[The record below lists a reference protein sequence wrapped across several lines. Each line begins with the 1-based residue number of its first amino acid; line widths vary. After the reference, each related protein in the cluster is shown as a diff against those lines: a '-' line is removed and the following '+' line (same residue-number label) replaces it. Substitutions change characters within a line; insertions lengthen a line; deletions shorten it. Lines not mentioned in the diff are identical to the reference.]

1 MRRTRILA
9 TICPATAARATIEAL
24 LEAGTDAF
32 RLNFSHGTVD
42 THAET
47 CRQIR
52 EAAAAAGR
60 NVAILQDLGGP
71 KIRIGPLDQPIDLAE
86 GSTLLLGQGEFTG
99 KPGLVSVASDALFTS
114 VRSGHRLLLDDG
126 RIEL

>member
-9 TICPATAARATIEAL
+9 TIGPATAERATIEAL

-32 RLNFSHGTVD
+32 RLNFSHGTID

-47 CRQIR
+47 CRRIR
-52 EAAAAAGR
+52 EAAAATGR

-71 KIRIGPLDQPIDLAE
+71 KIRIGPLDPPIDLY
-86 GSTLLLGQGEFTG
+86 
-99 KPGLVSVASDALFTS
+99 
-114 VRSGHRLLLDDG
+114 R
-126 RIEL
+126 